1 MIILAGSLVVIILV
15 VFTMLF
21 FIVFLNKKRKM
32 LLEKQE
38 LKVAFEKTILQT
50 RLEIQEQT
58 FTAISQDIHDNVG
71 QILSLVK
78 VQLNILEQ
86 QNSQDNAV
94 LTDAKE
100 NLSKAL
106 TDLRDIAKGLSSE
119 RIRMAGLSAAV
130 AQEAERLNRTGLVHV
145 EFNIMGDE
153 KPTGDQQQLIVFRVI
168 QEALQNIIKHAAA
181 EEVRIALNYE
191 PDKLLVLINDDGKG
205 FNLEAVRRDMPGLG
219 LPHMFSRLQLIGGEA
234 SVNSQPG
241 RGTQI
246 RLNIPYE

>member
-50 RLEIQEQT
+50 KLEIQEQT

-153 KPTGDQQQLIVFRVI
+153 KPTGDQQQLIIFRVI

-191 PDKLLVLINDDGKG
+191 ADKLLVLIKDDGKG

>member
-38 LKVAFEKTILQT
+38 LRVAFEKTILQT
-50 RLEIQEQT
+50 KLEIQEQT

-86 QNSQDNAV
+86 QNSQDNSV

-119 RIRMAGLSAAV
+119 RIRMSGLSAAV

-153 KPTGDQQQLIVFRVI
+153 KPTGDQQQLIIFRVI

-191 PDKLLVLINDDGKG
+191 ADKLLVLIKDDGKG

-234 SVNSQPG
+234 SINSQPG

>member
-50 RLEIQEQT
+50 KLEIQEQT

-86 QNSQDNAV
+86 QSSQDNAV

-153 KPTGDQQQLIVFRVI
+153 KPTGDQQQLIIFRVI

-191 PDKLLVLINDDGKG
+191 ADKLLVLIKDDGKG

>member
-38 LKVAFEKTILQT
+38 LKVSFEKTILQT

-86 QNSQDNAV
+86 QNSTDNAV

-130 AQEAERLNRTGLVHV
+130 AQEAERLNRTGLVRV
-145 EFNIMGDE
+145 QISAAGDE
-153 KPTGDQQQLIVFRVI
+153 KPTGDQKQLIVFRVI
-168 QEALQNIIKHAAA
+168 QEALQNIIKHADAQ
-181 EEVRIALNYE
+181 EVSIALNYE
-191 PDKLLVLINDDGKG
+191 QDRLQVLIKDDGKG
-205 FNLEAVRRDMPGLG
+205 FNLDAVKREMPGLG

-234 SVNSQPG
+234 VINSEPG
-241 RGTQI
+241 RGTRI

>member
-32 LLEKQE
+32 LIEKQE

-94 LTDAKE
+94 LADAKE

-130 AQEAERLNRTGLVHV
+130 AQEAERLNRTGLVRV
-145 EFNIMGDE
+145 QFSAMGDE
-153 KPTGDQQQLIVFRVI
+153 KPTGDQNQLIVFRVI

-181 EEVRIALNYE
+181 TEVTITLNYE
-191 PDKLLVLINDDGKG
+191 QDKLLVLIEDDGKG
-205 FNLEAVRRDMPGLG
+205 FNLEAVKRDMPGLG

-234 SVNSQPG
+234 SVNSEPG

>member
-86 QNSQDNAV
+86 QNSQDNSV

-130 AQEAERLNRTGLVHV
+130 EQEAERLNRTGLVHV

-153 KPTGDQQQLIVFRVI
+153 KPTGDQQQLIIFRVI

-191 PDKLLVLINDDGKG
+191 PDKLLVLIKDDGKG